1 MGRVENKTSED
12 GTSVYVIAQLFDANK
27 NIVGVEMTIV
37 DNGLKAGE
45 KKAFQT
51 SSLDTDLKASEVS
64 SYVVYA
70 YPHQYQF

>member
-1 MGRVENKTSED
+1 
-12 GTSVYVIAQLFDANK
+12 
-27 NIVGVEMTIV
+27 MTIL

-51 SSLDTDLKASEVS
+51 SALDTDLSASEVA
-64 SYVVYA
+64 SYTVFA